1 MPEASEAMYRHEPLL
16 VQGVRG
22 KVRDGSK
29 TDMNLRKQQQPVII
43 LVVVVVLLF
52 VFLVRISLNLQNS
65 KTNFR
70 NEMAQRLDLEE
81 ALDNMEKERRQM
93 ILELRSLRERLAAA
107 TNEIKRLSEDLE
119 TKKKE
124 VVSANASLED
134 LRREKKSPSSV
145 SM

>member
-1 MPEASEAMYRHEPLL
+1 MS
-16 VQGVRG
+16 
-22 KVRDGSK
+22 
-29 TDMNLRKQQQPVII
+29 LRKQQQPVIVLAI
-43 LVVVVVLLF
+43 AVVLLF
-52 VFLVRISLNLQNS
+52 MFLVRISLNLRNS
-65 KTNFR
+65 RTSFR

-81 ALDNMEKERRQM
+81 AIDGMEKERRQM
-93 ILELRSLRERLAAA
+93 NSELESLRSRLAAA

-124 VVSANASLED
+124 AVSANASLED

>member
-1 MPEASEAMYRHEPLL
+1 MKLCIAMNRCWFRAC
-16 VQGVRG
+16 GVRPG
-22 KVRDGSK
+22 DSSK

>member
-1 MPEASEAMYRHEPLL
+1 LPEASEAMYRHEPLL